1 MTPTREAL
9 ALILQIQ
16 QRHQELLRS
25 LWFQAQGPEHNCT
38 ALKQVD
44 DLIGELAALAYGR
57 GELLMPSGFFVPD
70 VFKTVHGFTEALG
83 GWIEARRKKRNPPTG
98 KAIQLL
104 INRLSSRPK
113 EAIAALELATER
125 GWSTVK
131 WEWFDKEQPV
141 TGQRNGEYPEAA
153 ALPIRNVA

>member
-16 QRHQELLRS
+16 QQQQEILRS
-25 LWFQAQGPEHNCT
+25 LWIQNNHHQPWEILNKAE
-38 ALKQVD
+38 K
-44 DLIGELAALAYGR
+44 LIGELAALAHGK
-57 GELLMPSGFFVPD
+57 GELLMPSGFHVPE
-70 VFKTVHGFTEALG
+70 VFKEVHGFTEALG

-104 INRLSSRPK
+104 INRLSTRPK

-131 WEWFDKEQPV
+131 WEWYDKEAPA
-141 TGQRNGEYPEAA
+141 TGRANGEYPEASP
-153 ALPIRNVA
+153 LPIRNV